1 MTSHSLA
8 TKNWCSMLGCQVA
21 EAENAYVFFFFFSIL
36 ASLSTSSTAS
46 TFIAVANNL
55 QWKVAM
61 APVSLT
67 GLAAFFDGDA
77 KLMASAMRIPMILH
91 ELGISGIFLR
101 WFCSYLSSRF
111 QRVTTPTATADTVHC
126 SRGVPQGSVLG
137 PLPFCIYIRDV
148 PAQFRH
154 SNSQLYADD
163 IAFYNNSTNIV
174 NLCADLTEDKYLTT
188 RGLLL
193 NPKKTQFV
201 VLHKTSCQMPPACYV
216 SCRDVTIERVQSAT
230 YLGVVID
237 QHLSFVPQVDQVIRK
252 VDAELGAFRHGR
264 RNLTFSAKHTF
275 YLSVIQSSIDY
286 ASSAYVH
293 LLTSVQHNRLVVLS
307 HRGMKKVF
315 GLDRLT
321 PTHIVLQH
329 AHLYPIEY
337 CFNLKL
343 YVLVYRCLH
352 NLASPLLCNI
362 FVLRVDATHTAA
374 VTRGQTTSVLALP
387 TVKSRFGYHSI
398 AYLAADRWNSLP
410 SHCRLCE
417 SSANFIHTIKS
428 LLGYPVIS

>member
-1 MTSHSLA
+1 MINIKDWNRKCGTCEATDIAKCFVKYHS
-8 TKNWCSMLGCQVA
+8 
-21 EAENAYVFFFFFSIL
+21 
-36 ASLSTSSTAS
+36 
-46 TFIAVANNL
+46 
-55 QWKVAM
+55 
-61 APVSLT
+61 
-67 GLAAFFDGDA
+67 
-77 KLMASAMRIPMILH
+77 
-91 ELGISGIFLR
+91 
-101 WFCSYLSSRF
+101 
-111 QRVTTPTATADTVHC
+111 
-126 SRGVPQGSVLG
+126 
-137 PLPFCIYIRDV
+137 
-148 PAQFRH
+148 

-174 NLCADLTEDKYLTT
+174 NLCADLTEDLNLLDKYLTT

-216 SCRDVTIERVQSAT
+216 SCRDVTIERVQTAT

-252 VDAELGAFRHGR
+252 VDAKLGAFRHGR
-264 RNLTFSAKHTF
+264 RNLTFSAKRTF
-275 YLSVIQSSIDY
+275 YLSVVQSSIDY

-293 LLTSVQHNRLVVLS
+293 LLTSVQYNRLVVLS
-307 HRGMKKVF
+307 HRGMKKVL

-337 CFNLKL
+337 RFNLKL

-352 NLASPLLCNI
+352 NLASPLLRNI

-374 VTRGQTTSVLALP
+374 VTRGQTTSMLALP
-387 TVKSRFGYHSI
+387 TV
-398 AYLAADRWNSLP
+398 
-410 SHCRLCE
+410 
-417 SSANFIHTIKS
+417 
-428 LLGYPVIS
+428 